1 MFYPV
6 SDLLNPVTFQA
17 PPSVP
22 KDGAL
27 PKIVLLSTDQVRCL
41 RAVVAHSKTGHNLR
55 RTADLSSDHSR
66 TPASI
71 PDFHVLSNMSS
82 GLRNVYT

>member
-6 SDLLNPVTFQA
+6 SDLLNPVTFLA

-27 PKIVLLSTDQVRCL
+27 PKIVLLGATEVRQCMRTQCAHQAAELCFEACSCVSGEHLCTSASCL
-41 RAVVAHSKTGHNLR
+41 
-55 RTADLSSDHSR
+55 
-66 TPASI
+66 I
-71 PDFHVLSNMSS
+71 C
-82 GLRNVYT
+82 